1 MKIALREARMG
12 QGAGGG
18 KTVLVSDHHAET
30 LRRVEQ
36 LAEWAGRAAQRW
48 LPFGSHVYVTL
59 PDGLEFD
66 GEGEDGLPL
75 WERPKEKALMEGGEG
90 LEL

>member
-1 MKIALREARMG
+1 MTAVRYSDLRPYMER
-12 QGAGGG
+12 
-18 KTVLVSDHHAET
+18 LVE
-30 LRRVEQ
+30 
-36 LAEWAGRAAQRW
+36 LAMRAAQRW
-48 LPFGSHVYVTL
+48 LPFGSHAYVTL